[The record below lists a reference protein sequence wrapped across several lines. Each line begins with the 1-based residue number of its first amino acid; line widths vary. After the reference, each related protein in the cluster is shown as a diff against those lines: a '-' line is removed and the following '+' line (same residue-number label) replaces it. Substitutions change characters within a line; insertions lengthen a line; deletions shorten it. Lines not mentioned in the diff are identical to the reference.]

1 MNLEQILEVKA
12 EMKALREVY
21 VVWFTTKS
29 GERFFMG
36 EYPHNYCNIKDKAHA
51 YTGLRMAEERC
62 LGLYDEVK
70 SQDVDDIGVDTIYV
84 GDGITIG

>member
-1 MNLEQILEVKA
+1 MTIEQILEVKA
-12 EMKALREVY
+12 IREVHI
-21 VVWFTTKS
+21 VWFVTDL

-36 EYPHNYCNIKDKAHA
+36 EYAHNYCKMKDKAFA
-51 YTGLRMAEERC
+51 YTKMLEAEKRC

-70 SQDVDDIGVDTIYV
+70 CQDIENIGVDTIYV